1 MNKWTV
7 MIYLAGDNNLSE
19 DMITAIRGIER
30 ATTVLRN
37 SGDYKSEVTFVIDY
51 DGQHPTAKTRRYI
64 ITKDKIDPA
73 RLPSNNIG
81 SVDLPNDGEIILTME
96 KESSS
101 TKEALTNLIKF
112 SYDNFKADNYALIL
126 SGHSDAFRGRT
137 LLLDES
143 QTEAM
148 TLAILRDTLEKSVA
162 RLPKKKLDI
171 LAFDSCVMNTFE
183 VMYEFRKVCDVW
195 IGSQGSIP
203 NFTWDYEKISEE
215 LIKTDHTVNQ
225 FAQTVVDKVQKYNFE
240 YAFGGRS
247 IDISYCHL
255 NEQKLDDVLKK
266 ISEFASILIKQIF
279 THEGIEIGLPG
290 AGQYSFVL
298 RLLLKAHNLA
308 QTYMYEQSVDM
319 TDFSDCLRIECAKVI
334 RETFAICGISFQS
347 AKPEEI
353 SAQEL
358 IFIKKQLKSVSLS
371 DAAKIKISSCR
382 NIYKGCA
389 GLIDAVNKLE
399 KYGAYSGSDYR
410 YSRGVSLF
418 LPWTH
423 LSLRMLDENYTA
435 LEFSRKKGKVWCSFI
450 AWYVFLT
457 ARNLNI
463 SGIFKI
469 LGIQP
474 PVIMLKS
481 VNDTSRN
488 IQLSSFNK
496 ADFLTAITTFISEGG
511 FRDNPKHTKGL
522 EDFMYYFARTR
533 NIYTNFEDRDTFR

>member
-1 MNKWTV
+1 MNNWTV
-7 MIYLAGDNNLSE
+7 MIYMAGDNNLSE

-30 ATTVLRN
+30 ATRAAYGN
-37 SGDYKSEVTFVIDY
+37 NYKSEVTFVIDY
-51 DGQHPTAKTRRYI
+51 DGQHPMAKTRRYI
-64 ITKDKIDPA
+64 ITKNKTDPA
-73 RLPSNNIG
+73 RLPTNNVG
-81 SVDLPNDGEIILTME
+81 SIISPNDGEIILTMQN
-96 KESSS
+96 ESPS
-101 TKEALTNLIKF
+101 TKEAISNLIKYG
-112 SYDNFKADNYALIL
+112 YDNFKADNYALIL

-162 RLPKKKLDI
+162 QLPKKKLDV

-203 NFTWDYEKISEE
+203 NFTWDYERIAEE

-255 NEQKLDDVLKK
+255 EEQKLDAVLGKV
-266 ISEFASILIKQIF
+266 SEFALILLEQIF
-279 THEGIEIGLPG
+279 TENGIEISLPG
-290 AGQYSFVL
+290 AGQYSFVM
-298 RLLLKAHNLA
+298 RLLLRAHNLC

-319 TDFSDCLRIECAKVI
+319 TDFCDCLKIECAKVI
-334 RETFAICGISFQS
+334 RETFALCGIPLQS

-353 SAQEL
+353 SEQEA
-358 IFIKKQLKSVSLS
+358 IFIDNQLNGTSLS
-371 DAAKIKISSCR
+371 DAAKIKISSCGE
-382 NIYKGCA
+382 IYAGCVSV
-389 GLIDAVNKLE
+389 IDAVNGLE

-423 LSLRMLDENYTA
+423 LSLRMLDENYIA
-435 LEFSRKKGKVWCSFI
+435 LEFAKKEGIFWCLFI
-450 AWYVFLT
+450 FVYVYLT
-457 ARNLNI
+457 ARNLNV
-463 SGIFKI
+463 SAFFNI
-469 LGIQP
+469 LEIP
-474 PVIMLKS
+474 SPVIMLENNQEAKQD
-481 VNDTSRN
+481 VELNKLDKEVFIKAAQN
-488 IQLSSFNK
+488 ILG
-496 ADFLTAITTFISEGG
+496 EGG

-533 NIYTNFEDRDTFR
+533 NIYTEFQDEGNFH

>member
-1 MNKWTV
+1 MNNWTV
-7 MIYLAGDNNLSE
+7 MIYMAGDNNLSE

-30 ATTVLRN
+30 ATRAAYGN
-37 SGDYKSEVTFVIDY
+37 NYKSEVTFVIDY
-51 DGQHPTAKTRRYI
+51 DGQHPMAKTRRYI
-64 ITKDKIDPA
+64 ITKNKTDPA
-73 RLPSNNIG
+73 RLPTNNVG
-81 SVDLPNDGEIILTME
+81 SIILPTDGEIILTME
-96 KESSS
+96 KESPS
-101 TKEALTNLIKF
+101 TKEAITNLIKY

-148 TLAILRDTLEKSVA
+148 TLAILRDALEKSVA
-162 RLPKKKLDI
+162 QLPKKKLDI

-183 VMYEFRKVCDVW
+183 VMYEFRKVSDVW

-203 NFTWDYEKISEE
+203 NFTWDYERISEE
-215 LIKTDHTVNQ
+215 LIKNDHTVNQ

-255 NEQKLDDVLKK
+255 NEQKLDEVLKK
-266 ISEFASILIKQIF
+266 ISEFAWLLLKQIII
-279 THEGIEIGLPG
+279 EDGIEISLPG
-290 AGQYSFVL
+290 TGQYSFVL
-298 RLLLKAHNLA
+298 RLLLRAHNLC
-308 QTYMYEQSVDM
+308 QTYMYEQCVDM
-319 TDFSDCLRIECAKVI
+319 TDFCDCLRIECAKVI
-334 RETFAICGISFQS
+334 IETFALCGISFQS
-347 AKPEEI
+347 ANPEEI
-353 SAQEL
+353 SAQEM
-358 IFIKKQLKSVSLS
+358 IFIKKQLKGTTLS
-371 DAAKIKISSCR
+371 RAAKIKISSCR
-382 NIYKGCA
+382 KIYDGCVN
-389 GLIDAVNKLE
+389 LINAVNNLE

-410 YSRGVSLF
+410 YSHGVSLF

-435 LEFSRKKGKVWCSFI
+435 LEFSKKKGLTWCVFISF
-450 AWYVFLT
+450 YVYLT

-469 LGIQP
+469 LGILP

-481 VNDTSRN
+481 AKDTSQN
-488 IQLSSFNK
+488 IQLNSFNK
-496 ADFLTAITTFISEGG
+496 ADFLTAIRTFIAEGG

-533 NIYTNFEDRDTFR
+533 NIFTDFEDKDNFH